1 MQSGTFATFT
11 PVAAELGLKAKQNES
26 AAEGLTSDL
35 TCRTTGGRQGGP
47 TMRPREPLPFFVWFT
62 ILLISVGSASLVVT
76 YLMIDDFLALLR

>member
-26 AAEGLTSDL
+26 AAEGLSSDL
-35 TCRTTGGRQGGP
+35 TCRTTGGP

>member
-35 TCRTTGGRQGGP
+35 TCRTKGGP

-62 ILLISVGSASLVVT
+62 ILIISVGSASLVVT

>member
-35 TCRTTGGRQGGP
+35 TCRTTGG
-47 TMRPREPLPFFVWFT
+47 TNHAT
-62 ILLISVGSASLVVT
+62 
-76 YLMIDDFLALLR
+76 